1 MDKEMFGIIVGAF
14 FTILIIGGIVIGIL
28 LGVDAI
34 SCSKTAEVL
43 DYKYQYSIWTGCVV
57 EKPNGEKFLLEQLR
71 DVGENR

>member
-34 SCSKTAEVL
+34 SC
-43 DYKYQYSIWTGCVV
+43 
-57 EKPNGEKFLLEQLR
+57 
-71 DVGENR
+71 

>member
-14 FTILIIGGIVIGIL
+14 FTILIIGGIVGGVQFGI
-28 LGVDAI
+28 DAI

-43 DYKYQYSIWTGCVV
+43 GYKCQYSIWTGCVI

-71 DVGENR
+71 DIGENR